1 MFKRCT
7 ILFVSYL
14 IWLVP
19 GLSQYSEVLLDYDKH
34 IFANNQ
40 VLPAGEDLLV
50 RGKIPSAIEYVQLA
64 IYPEKGIENRKAI
77 HEGSWKKPM
86 EQAGGEYT
94 IPLHYRL
101 RPSTRYD
108 IRLAFYR
115 AASDKEMRSLSDR
128 LRYQMEEYLKAQIL
142 ISGTDI
148 DLDERPKNMREK
160 MESLIHQK
168 LAGYH
173 RALKRQD
180 QIFSDLMLEQLN
192 ALQESEVPALKDR
205 QEAALGLLREE
216 LVDYLSGTWYTL
228 ADERYLDDVP
238 TEDKQGAL
246 SINAG
251 YGGIGLAGD
260 SEDDFEYD
268 TSPYVGVS
276 FPFGNSAF
284 SGKFFSNLYLGV
296 GLMLDDLKRESGQT
310 FTGPVVGRPI
320 YASFDYKL
328 FQFVYLNAG
337 GVLLERSDEEA
348 PSNALFIRPFVGLSA
363 KINLSIGFDK

>member
-7 ILFVSYL
+7 MLFVCYL
-14 IWLVP
+14 IWVVP
-19 GLSQYSEVLLDYDKH
+19 GFSQYSEVLLDYDKH

-40 VLPAGEDLLV
+40 ELPAGVDLLV
-50 RGKIPSAIEYVQLA
+50 RGKIPSAIEYVQIA
-64 IYPEKGIENRKAI
+64 IYPEKGMESRNAL

-94 IPLHYRL
+94 IPIHYRL

-115 AASDKEMRSLSDR
+115 AASDKEMRELSDR

-148 DLDERPKNMREK
+148 DLDERPKNIREK
-160 MESLIHQK
+160 MESLIQQK

-180 QIFSDLMLEQLN
+180 RIFSDLLLEQLN

-205 QEAALGLLREE
+205 QEAALGLMREE
-216 LVDYLSGTWYTL
+216 LIDYLSDTWYTL
-228 ADERYLDDVP
+228 ADERYLDNAP

-268 TSPYVGVS
+268 ASPYLGVS

-284 SGKFFSNLYLGV
+284 SGKFFSNLYVGV
-296 GLMLDDLKRESGQT
+296 GLMLNDLERESGQT

-337 GVLLERSDEEA
+337 AVLLERSDAEA

>member
-1 MFKRCT
+1 MCKRCT
-7 ILFVSYL
+7 LLFVCF
-14 IWLVP
+14 LVLTVP
-19 GLSQYSEVLLDYDKH
+19 VWSQYSEVLLDYDKQ

-40 VLPAGEDLLV
+40 ELPAGEDLLV
-50 RGKIPSAIEYVQLA
+50 RGKIPASIEYVQLA
-64 IYPEKGIENRKAI
+64 IYPEKGMESRKPLY
-77 HEGSWKKPM
+77 EGSWKKPM

-94 IPLHYRL
+94 IPVHYRL

-115 AASDKEMRSLSDR
+115 AASDKEMREIADR

-142 ISGTDI
+142 ISGSDV
-148 DLDERPKNMREK
+148 DLDERPKNLRDK
-160 MESLIHQK
+160 MESLIQEK
-168 LAGYH
+168 LSGYH
-173 RALKRQD
+173 RSLKRQD
-180 QIFSDLMLEQLN
+180 RIFSDLLLEQLE
-192 ALQESEVPALKDR
+192 ALQEAEIPALKDR
-205 QEAALGLLREE
+205 QEAALGLMREE
-216 LVDYLSGTWYTL
+216 LVAYLSDTWYTL
-228 ADERYLDDVP
+228 ADERYLDNVP
-238 TEDKQGAL
+238 TITKQGAL

-268 TSPYVGVS
+268 TSPYLGVS

-284 SGKFFSNLYLGV
+284 SGKFFSNLYVGV
-296 GLMLDDLKRESGQT
+296 GIMLNDLERESGQT

-337 GVLLERSDEEA
+337 GVLLERSDAEA
-348 PSNALFIRPFVGLSA
+348 PTNALYIRPFVGLSA
-363 KINLSIGFDK
+363 KINLRIGFDK